1 MALDIAAASDV
12 LKEFYLAPVRE
23 QLNNAAKFLAQLEKN
38 STDIQGKYA
47 YVPIHIGRNSGI
59 ASIADGGALPT
70 AGNQDYEPEKVPL
83 RYSVGRFQVTGPT
96 IRATRTDDGSFIRAV
111 SSEMKGVVRDLKTDR
126 NRQVFGDG
134 TGAIATFTTTASGDV
149 LNLDPATTLTQMRQI
164 QRGMRIDIGTLASPT
179 VASVSAAGLLVASVQ
194 ASART
199 VTVAAGTG
207 VVTSSSHFLFRHLN
221 GGVLG
226 GTTQREITGL
236 AAQVKAS
243 GTLFNVNPTTVPE
256 WVSVA
261 NTAVANRQLTEDL
274 IQKITDDVEIASG
287 STPDLWVGSYGV
299 VRSFANQIAATKR
312 IVNTVALKAGW
323 TGIEL
328 ATTGGAFAKDKDCQ
342 ENTAYAI
349 STEDFQH
356 YKASDYDFADYDG
369 RTLRNTPGFDS
380 WEGFVSLDD
389 EFATSQRNAHALVTQ
404 LSE

>member
-1 MALDIAAASDV
+1 MALDLAAASDV

-23 QLNNAAKFLAQLEKN
+23 QLNQASKFLEQLEKN

-59 ASIADGGALPT
+59 ASIADGGALPD

-83 RYSVGRFQVTGPT
+83 RFSVGRFKVTGPT

-111 SSEMKGVVRDLKTDR
+111 SSEMKGVVQDLKVDR

-134 TGAIATFTTTASGDV
+134 TGAIATFGVTAAGDV
-149 LNLDPATTLTQMRQI
+149 LNLAATTTATQMRQI
-164 QRGMRIDIGTLASPT
+164 QRGMRIDIGTLAAPT
-179 VASVSAAGLLVASVQ
+179 QASVSAAGLLVVSVD
-194 ASART
+194 ATNKT
-199 VTVAAGTG
+199 VTVSAGTG
-207 VVTSSSHFLFRHLN
+207 VVTAATHFLFRHLN

-226 GTTQREITGL
+226 GSTQREITGL
-236 AAQVKAS
+236 AAQIKAS
-243 GTLFNVNPTTVPE
+243 GTLFNVNPSTVPE
-256 WVSVA
+256 WVSIVDSA
-261 NTAVANRQLTEDL
+261 AANRQLTEDL
-274 IQKITDDVEIASG
+274 IQKITDNVEIASG
-287 STPDLWVGSYGV
+287 NTPELWIGSYGV

-349 STEDFQH
+349 TTSEFQH
-356 YKASDYDFADYDG
+356 YRAADYAFADYDG
-369 RTLRNTPGFDS
+369 RTLRNSPGFDG
-380 WEGFVSLDD
+380 WEGFVVVDD